1 MNPAQRL
8 LWLGGMAALLGASP
22 SMANKVTELSV
33 HKPSDLEIKVASTN
47 GVAWDKVVSTG
58 PLKFYLKADCRFD
71 KKFGFQEH
79 GLNELHFTNHGL
91 SLELDSPFLRSK
103 GGSKKKYWV
112 TTPFRKRVVFKTGFI
127 KPVPGYL
134 ADPIKACNK
143 ELQNRVFTH
152 PNTPREKFLAE
163 GFDVTVVNGGKVNVF
178 LQCNPKGGGFTDF
191 HDQDE
196 TYNLK
201 VRCLPSEAAKKKL
214 NPPPKQAKFI
224 PPATVKQAKVF
235 VNHAFYRGQC
245 PVMLRYKG
253 QIVSSGKGKFKY
265 QFVHSD
271 GTKTQLQT
279 LAFPGAGRLETKPQ
293 IRSIYAKKAS
303 KNLAIGPQQGVR
315 YDFDGWIRLKVI
327 DPLGKVHWSPKQK
340 VRVDCSKTKAGKPLK
355 TAPKPPPQPPHQ
367 GSLRQAPKP
376 AGMRL
381 APAPQ

>member
-1 MNPAQRL
+1 MNPAQRS
-8 LWLGGMAALLGASP
+8 LWLGGMAALLGATP
-22 SMANKVTELSV
+22 ALANKVTDLYITPGNNPTFPTLEVYSLNGERWDRVNSNKTAQLNLKNFHAKCRWEGTGNRLYDSTFRIDGFTILDYKPTSTFIPVSKNLSATLKWTSSGSNFDPVKACNDELARRLANMPDKSKYVLLAQGFRVTVPAAVTARYQLICEKRVKGGITDKETENIPLSV
-33 HKPSDLEIKVASTN
+33 HVN
-47 GVAWDKVVSTG
+47 
-58 PLKFYLKADCRFD
+58 C
-71 KKFGFQEH
+71 Q
-79 GLNELHFTNHGL
+79 
-91 SLELDSPFLRSK
+91 
-103 GGSKKKYWV
+103 GSKK
-112 TTPFRKRVVFKTGFI
+112 
-127 KPVPGYL
+127 
-134 ADPIKACNK
+134 
-143 ELQNRVFTH
+143 
-152 PNTPREKFLAE
+152 AE
-163 GFDVTVVNGGKVNVF
+163 QKI
-178 LQCNPKGGGFTDF
+178 P
-191 HDQDE
+191 
-196 TYNLK
+196 
-201 VRCLPSEAAKKKL
+201 
-214 NPPPKQAKFI
+214 PPPKQARFI

-279 LAFPGAGRLETKPQ
+279 LAFPGAGKLETKPQ

-315 YDFDGWIRLKVI
+315 YDFDGWIRLKVV

-367 GSLRQAPKP
+367 GTVRQAPKP
-376 AGMRL
+376 TGIRL